1 MADKVE
7 WKVTNVAAM
16 LRKKANIKLVVS
28 LFSYSLLMFSGE
40 SGSFL
45 MDSSEY
51 LNKASALKHWE
62 HTYFQCRW
70 AKTSISKVNSALILA
85 MNLELLNKSLIHLL
99 CIVQ

>member
-1 MADKVE
+1 MKSNKRSSYAK
-7 WKVTNVAAM
+7 
-16 LRKKANIKLVVS
+16 KKANIKLVVS
-28 LFSYSLLMFSGE
+28 LFSYSLNMFSGE
-40 SGSFL
+40 SGTSL

-51 LNKASALKHWE
+51 LNKASALKHCE
-62 HTYFQCRW
+62 HIYFQCRW